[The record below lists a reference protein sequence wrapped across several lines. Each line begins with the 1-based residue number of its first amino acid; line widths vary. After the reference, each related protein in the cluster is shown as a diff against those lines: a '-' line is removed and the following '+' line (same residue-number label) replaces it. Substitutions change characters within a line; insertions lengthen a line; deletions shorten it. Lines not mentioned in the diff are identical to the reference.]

1 MIRRS
6 PHLSRR
12 SPKSRHGLAVTEL
25 AVCLPVLTLI
35 VLATIEACTMIFLQQ
50 SLSIATYE
58 GARVA
63 LVQGAEASNV
73 EAQCDLILN
82 SREVQG
88 ATVTVTPSNFASTPP
103 GEWIA
108 VEASAPFSSNSLVGG
123 WLFNG
128 RTITARTEMM
138 KEH

>member
-1 MIRRS
+1 MVCRPHNS
-6 PHLSRR
+6 PRQGHDSRR
-12 SPKSRHGLAVTEL
+12 GLAVAEL

-73 EAQCDLILN
+73 EAQCDLILSN
-82 SREVQG
+82 REVIDS
-88 ATVTVTPSNFASTPP
+88 TVTVTPSDFASTPP

-128 RTITARTEMM
+128 RTVTARTEMM